1 MEHDIGAKEVS
12 GSERKKQAEQEL
24 RFDEALSNMSIK
36 WIGCWSIEVSTN
48 TIINWL
54 GIAVI

>member
-1 MEHDIGAKEVS
+1 MENDIGAKEVS

-36 WIGCWSIEVSTN
+36 
-48 TIINWL
+48 
-54 GIAVI
+54 